1 MGGWVMT
8 SRWPGSDGSTMSCI
22 GAEEEEEEE
31 VVMALEVVYA
41 PTRVKVNAAL

>member
-1 MGGWVMT
+1 MT

-31 VVMALEVVYA
+31 VEVVMALEVVYA